1 MMNFWVRADG
11 QDQWEAVP
19 HEGGNLT
26 AGTYTI
32 IARSPQPH
40 FTITVDIHHLQP
52 GDPSPTD
59 RPTSGVSPSLQE
71 RRSIRTN
78 DEGVGVILP
87 ATDLGAGVWEFHCH
101 DADLIAELFGE
112 TRSDVLRLSI
122 QGDAAEE
129 SISRD
134 PEFLDEIASPEQPD
148 QEDPQGAKP
157 GSDDED
163 QDDDDQLDPFWG
175 ETDYLDAPQ
184 PSTSAAPVEPAL
196 PAPDLSQLSTLEPVS
211 FSLLHNQ
218 LQGDPGEVVVL
229 TGRIGGPGDMEARVY
244 SAGEVVYES
253 QRSIQFPPEAR
264 TAVFSLPI
272 PLPVRPWQQDLVGT
286 LMLHPANDQ
295 LPTSVTFTIAR
306 HTPPEPEPEVNPLL
320 NPLAKAS
327 RNSLSDPL
335 SSRSAQSAP
344 LHLGRDAAPYLSALA
359 SETEAEGSPSPAE
372 TAPMPEDAPKIP
384 DTSLFLSCES
394 SPRSLKRLLR
404 FLPPDA
410 QPEANPAQD
419 QELGAALTEPE
430 LVVKQPQPPEA
441 ELPLPPL
448 SISMPT
454 PGSPEIAE
462 QIKQEEPDSSHPVP
476 ETAPEALSPPT
487 IGDTTSLPAPADPV
501 ALPELR
507 PKLEP
512 PLATPLVEQPS
523 MPAPA
528 RPQDP
533 VVSASS
539 PTSLPQPEVEVPLQI
554 KAGSTLDIVL
564 RLTCDSPPPWIKFRI
579 RNGQNK
585 SIADGPRWLM
595 DYSQIDT
602 NRWQTLTR
610 LTIPHGIPELLFE
623 AWTVGRDLKSEGSRI
638 VVQRTVRE

>member
-19 HEGGNLT
+19 HEGGSLT

-59 RPTSGVSPSLQE
+59 RPTAGVSPSLQE

-87 ATDLGAGVWEFHCH
+87 ATDLGAGVWEFYCH

-122 QGDAAEE
+122 QEDVAPEDAAQEDATLM
-129 SISRD
+129 SRD
-134 PEFLDEIASPEQPD
+134 PQPIDQVGEHDQTLDEAQPNS
-148 QEDPQGAKP
+148 DP
-157 GSDDED
+157 
-163 QDDDDQLDPFWG
+163 DPFWG
-175 ETDYLDAPQ
+175 ETDYLEAPQ
-184 PSTSAAPVEPAL
+184 PSPSGVATVEPAL
-196 PAPDLSQLSTLEPVS
+196 TGPDLAQISNLEPIS
-211 FSLLHNQ
+211 FTLLHSQ

-306 HTPPEPEPEVNPLL
+306 HSPPEPEPEVNPLL

-344 LHLGRDAAPYLSALA
+344 SIW
-359 SETEAEGSPSPAE
+359 AE
-372 TAPMPEDAPKIP
+372 MP
-384 DTSLFLSCES
+384 
-394 SPRSLKRLLR
+394 
-404 FLPPDA
+404 
-410 QPEANPAQD
+410 
-419 QELGAALTEPE
+419 
-430 LVVKQPQPPEA
+430 
-441 ELPLPPL
+441 
-448 SISMPT
+448 
-454 PGSPEIAE
+454 
-462 QIKQEEPDSSHPVP
+462 
-476 ETAPEALSPPT
+476 PPT
-487 IGDTTSLPAPADPV
+487 
-501 ALPELR
+501 
-507 PKLEP
+507 
-512 PLATPLVEQPS
+512 
-523 MPAPA
+523 
-528 RPQDP
+528 
-533 VVSASS
+533 
-539 PTSLPQPEVEVPLQI
+539 
-554 KAGSTLDIVL
+554 
-564 RLTCDSPPPWIKFRI
+564 
-579 RNGQNK
+579 
-585 SIADGPRWLM
+585 
-595 DYSQIDT
+595 
-602 NRWQTLTR
+602 
-610 LTIPHGIPELLFE
+610 
-623 AWTVGRDLKSEGSRI
+623 
-638 VVQRTVRE
+638 